1 MNSLHDYQLSVII
14 VDDKGKQACDAG
26 CGTDWSLSE
35 AVSLLEERIKE
46 KFNDK
51 IVMEYVDLSKG
62 GNSQQKLDWHRLIED
77 NSLPVPLLLVDGE
90 LRMSGQFD
98 IRQILDAIEVHMEIK
113 RYAGE

>member
-1 MNSLHDYQLSVII
+1 MHSLNDVPLPVII
-14 VDDKGKQACDAG
+14 VDDSEMQECDAG
-26 CGTDWSLSE
+26 CGTDWSLS
-35 AVSLLEERIKE
+35 VSLDLLKERIKE

-51 IVMEYVDLSKG
+51 IVIDYVDISKG
-62 GNSQQKLDWHRLIED
+62 ESSQQKLEWRRLIED

-98 IRQILDAIEVHMEIK
+98 IRQILDAIETHMEIK